1 MASKR
6 ELNFWKTKVRQG
18 SLIPTLRAYPKR
30 AIRFFGA
37 HAVLRESERTL
48 YRILDAQDIVS
59 SSDQEQMAAW
69 DDFLLDANKGL
80 ETLPP
85 AEWQQWKEE
94 WLLKMKQEARQFL
107 AMHLGV
113 AADKK

>member
-1 MASKR
+1 
-6 ELNFWKTKVRQG
+6 
-18 SLIPTLRAYPKR
+18 
-30 AIRFFGA
+30 
-37 HAVLRESERTL
+37 
-48 YRILDAQDIVS
+48 
-59 SSDQEQMAAW
+59 
-69 DDFLLDANKGL
+69 
-80 ETLPP
+80 LPP